1 MDPSLINNHLIRL
14 GNKGILTGHGVR
26 AIPLTAGQEVFNFS
40 SDIIQR
46 QMAHAIGDKVHQA
59 YDRAQLMKERK
70 KFMIAW
76 CDALV
81 EQGLIT

>member
-1 MDPSLINNHLIRL
+1 ML
-14 GNKGILTGHGVR
+14 
-26 AIPLTAGQEVFNFS
+26 NFS
-40 SDIIQR
+40 PDVIQR
-46 QMAHAIGDKVHQA
+46 QMAHAIGDKVRQA
-59 YDRAQLMKERK
+59 YDRAQFMKERK